1 MAEEDALNPEPWAL
15 PTTVTGP
22 YRGDARLPFLL
33 QQYMDGS
40 DITQAI
46 YLRVEIMVS
55 FCVAPT
61 SHTTPQI
68 QVTLFHS
75 RVYIYPI
82 DKVLYTLF

>member
-1 MAEEDALNPEPWAL
+1 MAEADALNPEPKAL

-22 YRGDARLPFLL
+22 YRDARLLFLL

-46 YLRVEIMVS
+46 YLRVEIMAS

-61 SHTTPQI
+61 SIP
-68 QVTLFHS
+68 
-75 RVYIYPI
+75 
-82 DKVLYTLF
+82 